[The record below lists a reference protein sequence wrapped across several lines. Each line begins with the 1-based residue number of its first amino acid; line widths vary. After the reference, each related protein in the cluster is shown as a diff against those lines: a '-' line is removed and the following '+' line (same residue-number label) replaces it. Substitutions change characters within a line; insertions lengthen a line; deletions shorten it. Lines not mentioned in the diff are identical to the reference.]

1 MLFGK
6 GVVFAESAAAEQ
18 PAQTH
23 LLLLLLLL
31 LAALSLSLHFLHLT
45 QVGDQPYLWTFQAA
59 AERARSDFS
68 KSLIWTSS
76 DDDGNQRRA
85 RAIIAIIV
93 H

>member
-6 GVVFAESAAAEQ
+6 GVVFAESAAAAAEQ

-45 QVGDQPYLWTFQAA
+45 QVGDQPYL
-59 AERARSDFS
+59 
-68 KSLIWTSS
+68 
-76 DDDGNQRRA
+76 
-85 RAIIAIIV
+85 
-93 H
+93 